1 MSDVY
6 RDLTRLFETLTKGDA
21 WEFDPF
27 DIECHVDKSGEAE
40 SYHWHAETVHEESDT
55 YTAIGASWY
64 VGSELVEVS
73 QNINFCL
80 VEEEKHTVSDA
91 MKRIYALFSQTGETD
106 VRA

>member
-21 WEFDPF
+21 F
-27 DIECHVDKSGEAE
+27 DIECHVDKDGEAE
-40 SYHWHAETVHEESDT
+40 SYHWHAEIVHEESDT
-55 YTAIGASWY
+55 YTAICASWD

-73 QNINFCL
+73 QNINFCIL
-80 VEEEKHTVSDA
+80 EEEKHTVSDA
-91 MKRIYALFSQTGETD
+91 MKRIYALFAQTGEAD